1 MSSWVRTIYHLF
13 VWADS
18 PVPDIHY
25 KNLQEECI
33 ADHKYN
39 SAFLSGMLEV
49 LMSQGTSNE
58 EGWSQEALEFS
69 SIPLSE
75 SIDQYV
81 QVKSL
86 VSGTDKC

>member
-1 MSSWVRTIYHLF
+1 
-13 VWADS
+13 
-18 PVPDIHY
+18 
-25 KNLQEECI
+25 
-33 ADHKYN
+33 
-39 SAFLSGMLEV
+39 MLEV

-69 SIPLSE
+69 SIPSSE

-86 VSGTDKC
+86 VSGTDKR